1 MRRHF
6 SNKELANILFEMSAL
21 YEMQDV
27 PYKPRAYDR
36 AAHSIE
42 ALDEEAEDLY
52 RKGGERALDEIK
64 GVGEAI
70 AAHLRELFT
79 KGHFDEYDAM
89 RAKIPVD
96 ILGLTAIE
104 GVGPKTVKTL
114 WQKLRIKNL
123 AELEEAAK
131 AGRLATLPHFGTR
144 SEERILKSIALYR
157 AAHTRFPLGDVLPQA
172 ERLEKAIHAF
182 PEVKRVAIAGSIRRR
197 KATIGDI
204 DILATSDKPEKVMDR
219 FISLPE
225 VAHVYDT
232 GPTKTNVRLSYGM
245 DADLRVVPEDSWGA
259 ALCYFTGSKAHSIAL
274 RNIAL
279 KQGLKLNEYGL
290 FKGDKRIASEKEED
304 IYAALGLPY
313 VKPEDRE
320 TADTI
325 RR

>member
-1 MRRHF
+1 MHHHF

-42 ALDEEAEDLY
+42 SLDEEVEDLY
-52 RKGGERALDEIK
+52 RKGGEPALDGIK

-79 KGHFDEYDAM
+79 KGSFEEYDSM
-89 RAKIPVD
+89 RAAVPVD

-104 GVGPKTVKTL
+104 GVGPKMVQTL
-114 WQKLRIKNL
+114 WQKLQIKNL

-131 AGRLATLPHFGTR
+131 AGRLAALPRFGKR
-144 SEERILKSIALYR
+144 SEARILKNIALYR
-157 AAHTRFPLGDVLPQA
+157 AAHTRFPLETILPKA
-172 ERLEKAIHAF
+172 ERLEKAIRAF
-182 PEVKRVAIAGSIRRR
+182 PEVKRVAVAGSIRRH
-197 KATIGDI
+197 KTTIGDI
-204 DILATSDKPEKVMDR
+204 DILAVSDNPERVMDR
-219 FISLPE
+219 FIALPE

-232 GPTKTNVRLSYGM
+232 GPTKTNVRLSYGI
-245 DADLRVVPEDSWGA
+245 DADLRVVPEESWGA

-279 KQGLKLNEYGL
+279 EQGLKLNEYGL
-290 FKGDKRIASEKEED
+290 FKGEKNIASEKEED
-304 IYAALGLPY
+304 IYQALGLPY

-325 RR
+325 ER